1 MNKISKKIV
10 SLITMAAFVLTL
22 VPAAAFGAT
31 SADSSFT
38 VKAVDYNTAEVSFTL
53 DQDDLG
59 YNTVIWATDSKGAP
73 VSDVTYESKTAV
85 TSWDDWGGNAGVLGG
100 ADATDST
107 LTADT
112 TYTVEMTFGTPGEYD
127 IHVGANKVDFTGA
140 LDKLDPVKVQ
150 GSNAVTASFTRDN
163 VADPDYSGYG
173 VVENGAVVEKAEDID
188 VDEVLDTT
196 FVVNYTHKQGTTA
209 PLTDVS
215 GAKVT
220 VWAQEDGKNVPT
232 TFATFDNV
240 QGSKTFTV
248 GSDEDKL
255 VYNGKPVV
263 KVSFDKPGDYTLY
276 AKVETPTADGKT
288 VTEPLQYTTKV
299 HVNDKVY
306 TIDRLEV
313 EATTSNKV
321 TPVEIKFDS
330 NNMGKLDLTELDPNF
345 DYDGIDDVILNGVA
359 YDEDNNK
366 VQGKEIVATT
376 NKDSV
381 IEFDGNKETKTT
393 TNFGEF
399 TISFDMQDKSN
410 GTVYLTNEEDGIEY
424 SIQVIAAKTSAANI
438 DRTKSGGYVLAG
450 NDKTYGEDTYAGE
463 TVKFTDAVQFAV
475 TDQKEQPVTG
485 NIEDCK
491 IEIRDKANDSKLVN
505 HSTDNDDPA
514 NKLKFVWDD
523 VNGVYTLAYTASGD
537 SYITDLTE
545 GKYEVRVALPN
556 GDNAT
561 VTFNVAK
568 FGKVQDTVLDVQASD
583 HDFLNPANPNEYIID
598 VDDQITLGQFVNVD
612 AYFVDGNGIKVPAD
626 VTFGFDGEAVRDFN
640 TANGTFWTPADSS
653 VNDSLIGTEVTIYA
667 YNSAKHQ
674 LVDKTLTVVK
684 SYTDKTLEFGSEQGP
699 IAKDNKVP
707 VSVVNEDGKVQQV
720 KGTIEAWVA
729 DQSNE
734 DAKVSVDTTNATVTG
749 GKGSITVYSDEE
761 TTADIVV
768 IVKAG
773 TEVYPATLH
782 YTFGAEDPL
791 ANRTVVMT
799 IDSTEYV
806 VNNNVFT
813 GDAAPYIDDA
823 WRTMV
828 PIRALMEAFD
838 SEVIWNQ
845 DDSTVT
851 INFDGDTQIVM
862 TVGETGYTID
872 GVDGEMDTVP
882 VNTGDRVY
890 VPIRFVAE
898 GIGFHVLPL
907 YNADGLT
914 ASVVFQK

>member
-100 ADATDST
+100 ADATNST

-288 VTEPLQYTTKV
+288 VTEPLQYATKV

-321 TPVEIKFDS
+321 TPVEIEFDS

-359 YDEDNNK
+359 YDEENNK

-424 SIQVIAAKTSAANI
+424 SIQVIAAKTSATNI
-438 DRTKSGGYVLAG
+438 DRTKTGGYVLAG
-450 NDKTYGEDTYAGE
+450 NDKTYGDAAYKGKTS
-463 TVKFTDAVQFAV
+463 VNFTDAVQFEV
-475 TDQKEQPVTG
+475 TDQKNEPVSG
-485 NIEDCK
+485 NDAIAGYKLELRTK
-491 IEIRDKANDSKLVN
+491 SAKDSTLE
-505 HSTDNDDPA
+505 SGDLA
-514 NKLKFVWDD
+514 LVWDAD
-523 VNGVYTLAYTASGD
+523 AGVYTLAYTGAYNSD
-537 SYITDLTE
+537 KSDYTTDLVP
-545 GKYEVRVALPN
+545 GKYEVRVALPSN
-556 GDNAT
+556 DNAT

-568 FGKVQDTVLDVQASD
+568 FGTVQDTVLDVQASD

-684 SYTDKTLEFGSEQGP
+684 SYTDKTLEFGSEEGP

-707 VSVVNEDGKVQQV
+707 VSVVDENGKVQQV
-720 KGTIEAWVA
+720 KGTITAWVA

-734 DAKVSVDTTNATVTG
+734 DAKVSVEAGNISS

-845 DDSTVT
+845 DDETVT

-898 GIGFHVLPL
+898 GIGFHVTPL

>member
-100 ADATDST
+100 ADATNST

-196 FVVNYTHKQGTTA
+196 FVVNYAHKQGTTS
-209 PLTDVS
+209 PLTEAAGS
-215 GAKVT
+215 KVT

-232 TFATFDNV
+232 TFATFDGE
-240 QGSKTFTV
+240 QGSKTFEV
-248 GSDEDKL
+248 NEKEF
-255 VYNGKPVV
+255 VYNNDPVV
-263 KVSFDKPGDYTLY
+263 KVSFDKAGDYTLY
-276 AKVETPTADGKT
+276 AKVENGS
-288 VTEPLQYTTKV
+288 VTEPLQYATKV

-321 TPVEIKFDS
+321 TPVEIEFDS

-381 IEFDGNKETKTT
+381 IEFDGNKQTETT

-450 NDKTYGEDTYAGE
+450 NDKTYGADTYAGA
-463 TVKFTDAVQFAV
+463 TKDDPVYFTDAVQFAV
-475 TDQKEQPVTG
+475 TDQKEDPVTG
-485 NIEDCK
+485 DAAVQGYKLELRAK
-491 IEIRDKANDSKLVN
+491 SAKDSTLE
-505 HSTDNDDPA
+505 SDDLA
-514 NKLKFVWDD
+514 FVWDEA
-523 VNGVYTLAYTASGD
+523 NGVYTLAYTGQGSAKNAD
-537 SYITDLTE
+537 KDYDNDLVP
-545 GKYEVRVALPN
+545 GKYEVRVALPS

-568 FGKVQDTVLDVQASD
+568 FGTAQDTVLDVQASD
-583 HDFLNPANPNEYIID
+583 HDFLNPANPNNYIID

-612 AYFVDGNGIKVPAD
+612 AYYVDGNGIKVPAD
-626 VTFGFDGEAVRDFN
+626 VTFGFNGEAVRDFN
-640 TANGTFWTPADSS
+640 TANGTFWTPEDTAA
-653 VNDSLIGTEVTIYA
+653 NESLIGTEVTIYA
-667 YNSAKHQ
+667 YNTAKHQ

-720 KGTIEAWVA
+720 KGTITAWVA

-734 DAKVSVDTTNATVTG
+734 DAKVSVDTTNATVNS

-845 DDSTVT
+845 DDETVT

-898 GIGFHVLPL
+898 GIGFHVTPL
-907 YNADGLT
+907 YNDAGLT

>member
-10 SLITMAAFVLTL
+10 ALATMAAFVLTL
-22 VPAAAFGAT
+22 APAAAFGAT

-59 YNTVIWATDSKGAP
+59 YNTVIWATDSKGDP
-73 VSDVTYESKTAV
+73 ITDVTYASKTASIAV
-85 TSWDDWGGNAGVLGG
+85 TDWTQWDNAKAGVLGG
-100 ADATDST
+100 ADASPST

-140 LDKLDPVKVQ
+140 LDKLDPVKVK
-150 GSNAVTASFTRDN
+150 GSSAVTASFTRDN
-163 VADPDYSGYG
+163 IADPDYSGYG

-196 FVVNYTHKQGTTA
+196 FVVNYAHKQGTTS
-209 PLTDVS
+209 PLTEAAGS
-215 GAKVT
+215 KVT

-232 TFATFDNV
+232 TFATFDGE
-240 QGSKTFTV
+240 QGSKTFKV
-248 GSDEDKL
+248 DEKEF
-255 VYNGKPVV
+255 VYNNDPVV
-263 KVSFDKPGDYTLY
+263 KVSFDKAGDYTLY
-276 AKVETPTADGKT
+276 AKVENGS
-288 VTEPLQYTTKV
+288 VTEPLQYATKV

-321 TPVEIKFDS
+321 TPVEIEFDS

-381 IEFDGNKETKTT
+381 IEFDGNKQTETT

-450 NDKTYGEDTYAGE
+450 NDKTYGADTYAGA
-463 TVKFTDAVQFAV
+463 TKDDPVYFTDAVQFAV
-475 TDQKEQPVTG
+475 TDQKEDPVTG
-485 NIEDCK
+485 DAAVQGYKLELRAK
-491 IEIRDKANDSKLVN
+491 SAKDSTLE
-505 HSTDNDDPA
+505 SGDLA
-514 NKLKFVWDD
+514 LVWDAD
-523 VNGVYTLAYTASGD
+523 AGVYTLAYTGAYNSD
-537 SYITDLTE
+537 KSDYTTDLVP
-545 GKYEVRVALPN
+545 GKYEVRVALPS

-568 FGKVQDTVLDVQASD
+568 FGKVQDTVLDIHA
-583 HDFLNPANPNEYIID
+583 HDADMWNPANPNAYTIN
-598 VDDQITLGQFVNVD
+598 VDDQITLGQFVTVNAVYVD
-612 AYFVDGNGIKVPAD
+612 ENGIKVDAPD
-626 VTFGFDGEAVRDFN
+626 VNYGFNGDAVRDIDVE
-640 TANGTFWTPADSS
+640 NGTFVTPADSA
-653 VNDSLIGTEVTIYA
+653 VNDSLIGTEIEVIA
-667 YNSAKHQ
+667 YNTANKQ
-674 LVDKTLTVVK
+674 LVTKTLTVVK

-720 KGTIEAWVA
+720 KGTITAWVA

-734 DAKVSVDTTNATVTG
+734 DAKVSVDTTNATVNS

>member
-1 MNKISKKIV
+1 M
-10 SLITMAAFVLTL
+10 LTL

-100 ADATDST
+100 ADATNST

-196 FVVNYTHKQGTTA
+196 FVVNYAHKQGTTS
-209 PLTDVS
+209 PLTEAAGS
-215 GAKVT
+215 KVT

-232 TFATFDNV
+232 TFATFDGE
-240 QGSKTFTV
+240 QGSKTFEV
-248 GSDEDKL
+248 DEKEF
-255 VYNGKPVV
+255 VYNNDPVV
-263 KVSFDKPGDYTLY
+263 KVSFDKAGDYTLY
-276 AKVETPTADGKT
+276 AKVENGS
-288 VTEPLQYTTKV
+288 VTEPLQYATKV

-321 TPVEIKFDS
+321 TPVEIEFDS

-381 IEFDGNKETKTT
+381 IEFDGNKQTETT

-450 NDKTYGEDTYAGE
+450 NDKTYGADTYAGA
-463 TVKFTDAVQFAV
+463 TKDDPVYFTDAVQFAV
-475 TDQKEQPVTG
+475 TDQKEDPVTG
-485 NIEDCK
+485 DAAVQGYKLELRAK
-491 IEIRDKANDSKLVN
+491 SAKDSTLE
-505 HSTDNDDPA
+505 SDDLA
-514 NKLKFVWDD
+514 FVWDEA
-523 VNGVYTLAYTASGD
+523 NGVYTLAYTGQGSAKNAD
-537 SYITDLTE
+537 KDYDNDLVP
-545 GKYEVRVALPN
+545 GKYEVRVALPS

-568 FGKVQDTVLDVQASD
+568 FGTAQDTVLDVQASD
-583 HDFLNPANPNEYIID
+583 HDFLNPANPNNYIID

-612 AYFVDGNGIKVPAD
+612 AYYVDGNGIKVPAD
-626 VTFGFDGEAVRDFN
+626 VTFGFNGEAVRDFN
-640 TANGTFWTPADSS
+640 TANGTFWTPEDTAA
-653 VNDSLIGTEVTIYA
+653 NESLIGTEVTIYA
-667 YNSAKHQ
+667 YNTAKHQ

-720 KGTIEAWVA
+720 KGTITAWVA

-734 DAKVSVDTTNATVTG
+734 DAKVSVDTTNATVNS

-845 DDSTVT
+845 DDETVT

-898 GIGFHVLPL
+898 GIGFHVTPL

>member
-10 SLITMAAFVLTL
+10 ALATMAAFVLTL
-22 VPAAAFGAT
+22 VPAAAFADPGKADAGTTAT
-31 SADSSFT
+31 VTD
-38 VKAVDYNTAEVSFTL
+38 VDYNTAKVEVKVGQTDFYELSAK
-53 DQDDLG
+53 QG
-59 YNTVIWATDSKGAP
+59 SNIVVWATDSNNKIVAAK
-73 VSDVTYESKTAV
+73 DVAYTLTDGTTA
-85 TSWDDWGGNAGVLGG
+85 DDWQDPDSNEYAVL
-100 ADATDST
+100 DKPATINDVVTVEATFANPGTYTLHAAVNT
-107 LTADT
+107 LTGTTAADMQAQEIGKGDT
-112 TYTVEMTFGTPGEYD
+112 
-127 IHVGANKVDFTGA
+127 
-140 LDKLDPVKVQ
+140 
-150 GSNAVTASFTRDN
+150 FTRDN
-163 VADPDYSGYG
+163 YADPHYSGYG
-173 VVENGAVVEKAEDID
+173 VVENGAVVATDAVD
-188 VDEVLDTT
+188 VDEVLETS
-196 FVVNYTHKQGTTA
+196 FVVNHAYKQGTTS
-209 PLTDVS
+209 PLTENANYDV
-215 GAKVT
+215 KI
-220 VWAQEDGKNVPT
+220 WAVEKGQTDESRY
-232 TFATFDNV
+232 ATFDKTNV
-240 QGSKTFTV
+240 ESMTITQDVFNN
-248 GSDEDKL
+248 D
-255 VYNGKPVV
+255 PVV
-263 KVSFDKPGDYTLY
+263 DVTFDKSGTYILRAAVVDANGD
-276 AKVETPTADGKT
+276 V
-288 VTEPLQYTTKV
+288 VEPLQYATEVT
-299 HVNDKVY
+299 VNDKVY

-321 TPVEIKFDS
+321 TPVEIEFDS

-381 IEFDGNKETKTT
+381 IEFDGNKQTKTT
-393 TNFGEF
+393 TNFGKF

-424 SIQVIAAKTSAANI
+424 SIQVIAAKTSATNI

-568 FGKVQDTVLDVQASD
+568 FGKVQDTVLDIHA
-583 HDFLNPANPNEYIID
+583 HDYGYDPANPNEKYLT
-598 VDDQITLGQFVNVD
+598 VDDQITLGQFVTVNAVYVD
-612 AYFVDGNGIKVPAD
+612 ENGIKVDAPD
-626 VTFGFDGEAVRDFN
+626 VNYGFNGDAVRDIDVE
-640 TANGTFWTPADSS
+640 NGTFVTPADSA
-653 VNDSLIGTEVTIYA
+653 VNDSLIGTEIEVIA
-667 YNSAKHQ
+667 YNTANKQ
-674 LVDKTLTVVK
+674 LVTKTLTVVK

-720 KGTIEAWVA
+720 KGTITAWVA

-734 DAKVSVDTTNATVTG
+734 DAKVSVDTTNATVNS

-813 GDAAPYIDDA
+813 GDAAPYIDSN

-845 DDSTVT
+845 GDETVT

-872 GVDGEMDTVP
+872 GVDGDMDTVP
-882 VNTGDRVY
+882 VNTGSRVY

-898 GIGFHVLPL
+898 GIGFHVTPL

>member
-1 MNKISKKIV
+1 
-10 SLITMAAFVLTL
+10 MAAFALTL

-31 SADSSFT
+31 SDDSSFS

-53 DQDDLG
+53 DSSDLG
-59 YNTVIWATDSKGAP
+59 YNTVIWATDSAGHAI
-73 VSDVTYESKTAV
+73 DNVTYTSKTANV
-85 TSWDDWGGNAGVLGG
+85 TVTDWTDWGGKAGVLGG
-100 ADATDST
+100 ADASDST

-112 TYTVEMTFGTPGEYD
+112 VYTVEMDFATPGEYD
-127 IHVGANKVDFTGA
+127 IHVGANKDGFTGA
-140 LDKLDPVKVQ
+140 FDKLDPVKVK
-150 GSNAVTASFTRDN
+150 GSSAVTASFTRDKF
-163 VADPDYSGYG
+163 ADPDYSGYG

-196 FVVNYTHKQGTTA
+196 FVVNYAYTQGTTS
-209 PLTDVS
+209 PLTEAAGS
-215 GAKVT
+215 KVT

-232 TFATFDNV
+232 TFATFDGE
-240 QGSKTFTV
+240 QGSKTFEV
-248 GSDEDKL
+248 DENEF
-255 VYNGKPVV
+255 VYNNTPVV
-263 KVSFDKPGDYTLY
+263 KVSFDKAGDYTLY
-276 AKVETPTADGKT
+276 AKVENGG
-288 VTEPLQYTTKV
+288 VTEPLQYATKV

-313 EATTSNKV
+313 EATTSNVK
-321 TPVEIKFDS
+321 TPVEIEFDS
-330 NNMGKLDLTELDPNF
+330 NNMGRLDLTELDPNF

-381 IEFDGNKETKTT
+381 IEFDGNKQTKTT
-393 TNFGEF
+393 TNFGAF

-424 SIQVIAAKTSAANI
+424 SIQVIAAKTSATNI
-438 DRTKSGGYVLAG
+438 DRTKTGGYVLAG
-450 NDKTYGEDTYAGE
+450 NDKTYGAGTYGAAS
-463 TVKFTDAVQFAV
+463 VADPVYFTDAVQFAV
-475 TDQKEQPVTG
+475 TDQKEDPVTG
-485 NIEDCK
+485 NDAIKGYKLELRAK
-491 IEIRDKANDSKLVN
+491 SAKDSKLE
-505 HSTDNDDPA
+505 SGDLA
-514 NKLKFVWDD
+514 LIWDEA
-523 VNGVYTLAYTASGD
+523 NGVYTLAYTGNDKTGD
-537 SYITDLTE
+537 YTEDLVP
-545 GKYEVRVALPN
+545 GKYEVRVALPSN
-556 GDNAT
+556 DNAT

-568 FGKVQDTVLDVQASD
+568 FGTVQDTVLDVQASD

>member
-1 MNKISKKIV
+1 
-10 SLITMAAFVLTL
+10 
-22 VPAAAFGAT
+22 
-31 SADSSFT
+31 
-38 VKAVDYNTAEVSFTL
+38 
-53 DQDDLG
+53 
-59 YNTVIWATDSKGAP
+59 
-73 VSDVTYESKTAV
+73 
-85 TSWDDWGGNAGVLGG
+85 
-100 ADATDST
+100 
-107 LTADT
+107 
-112 TYTVEMTFGTPGEYD
+112 MTFGTPGEYD

-196 FVVNYTHKQGTTA
+196 FVVNYAHKQGTTS
-209 PLTDVS
+209 PLTEAAGS
-215 GAKVT
+215 KVT

-232 TFATFDNV
+232 TFATFDGE
-240 QGSKTFTV
+240 QGSKTFEV
-248 GSDEDKL
+248 DEKEFVSNND
-255 VYNGKPVV
+255 PVV
-263 KVSFDKPGDYTLY
+263 KVSFDKAGDYTLY
-276 AKVETPTADGKT
+276 AKVENGS
-288 VTEPLQYTTKV
+288 VTEPLQYATKV

-321 TPVEIKFDS
+321 TPVEIEFDS
-330 NNMGKLDLTELDPNF
+330 NNMGKLDLPDLDPNF

-381 IEFDGNKETKTT
+381 IEFDGNKQTETT

-450 NDKTYGEDTYAGE
+450 NDKTYGADTYAGA
-463 TVKFTDAVQFAV
+463 TKDDPVYFTDAVQFAV
-475 TDQKEQPVTG
+475 TDQKEDPVTG
-485 NIEDCK
+485 DAAVQGYKLELRAK
-491 IEIRDKANDSKLVN
+491 SAKDSTLE
-505 HSTDNDDPA
+505 SDDLA
-514 NKLKFVWDD
+514 FVWDEA
-523 VNGVYTLAYTASGD
+523 NGVYTLAYTGQGSAKNAD
-537 SYITDLTE
+537 KDYDNDLVP
-545 GKYEVRVALPN
+545 GKYEVRVALPS

-568 FGKVQDTVLDVQASD
+568 FGTAQDTVLDVQASD
-583 HDFLNPANPNEYIID
+583 HDFLNPANPNNYIID

-612 AYFVDGNGIKVPAD
+612 AYYVDGNGIKVPAD
-626 VTFGFDGEAVRDFN
+626 VTFGFNGEAVRDFN
-640 TANGTFWTPADSS
+640 TANGTFWTPEDTAA
-653 VNDSLIGTEVTIYA
+653 NESLIGTEVTIYA
-667 YNSAKHQ
+667 YNTAKHQ

-720 KGTIEAWVA
+720 KGTITAWVA

-734 DAKVSVDTTNATVTG
+734 DAKVSVDTTNATVNS

-845 DDSTVT
+845 DDETVT

-898 GIGFHVLPL
+898 GIGFHVTPL

>member
-10 SLITMAAFVLTL
+10 SLVTMAAFALTL

-31 SADSSFT
+31 SDDSSFS

-53 DQDDLG
+53 DSSDLG
-59 YNTVIWATDSKGAP
+59 YNTVIWATDSAGHAI
-73 VSDVTYESKTAV
+73 DNVTYTSKTANV
-85 TSWDDWGGNAGVLGG
+85 TVTDWTDWGGKAGVLGG
-100 ADATDST
+100 ADASDST

-112 TYTVEMTFGTPGEYD
+112 VYTVEMDFATPGEYD
-127 IHVGANKVDFTGA
+127 IHVGANKDGFTGA
-140 LDKLDPVKVQ
+140 FDKLDPVKVK
-150 GSNAVTASFTRDN
+150 GSSAVTASFTRDKF
-163 VADPDYSGYG
+163 ADPDYSGYG

-196 FVVNYTHKQGTTA
+196 FVVNYAYTQGTTS
-209 PLTDVS
+209 PLTEAAGS
-215 GAKVT
+215 KVT

-232 TFATFDNV
+232 TFATFDGE
-240 QGSKTFTV
+240 QGSKTFEV
-248 GSDEDKL
+248 DENEF
-255 VYNGKPVV
+255 VYNNTPVV
-263 KVSFDKPGDYTLY
+263 KVSFDKAGDYTLY
-276 AKVETPTADGKT
+276 AKVENGG
-288 VTEPLQYTTKV
+288 VTEPLQYATKV

-313 EATTSNKV
+313 EATTSNVK
-321 TPVEIKFDS
+321 TPVEIEFDS
-330 NNMGKLDLTELDPNF
+330 NNMGRLDLTELDPNF

-381 IEFDGNKETKTT
+381 IEFDGNKQTKTT
-393 TNFGEF
+393 TNFGAF

-424 SIQVIAAKTSAANI
+424 SIQVIAAKTSATNI
-438 DRTKSGGYVLAG
+438 DRTKTGGYVLAG
-450 NDKTYGEDTYAGE
+450 NDKTYGAGTYGAAS
-463 TVKFTDAVQFAV
+463 VADPVYFTDAVQFAV
-475 TDQKEQPVTG
+475 TDQKEDPVTG
-485 NIEDCK
+485 NDAIKGYKLELRAK
-491 IEIRDKANDSKLVN
+491 SAKDSKLE
-505 HSTDNDDPA
+505 SGDLA
-514 NKLKFVWDD
+514 LIWDEA
-523 VNGVYTLAYTASGD
+523 NGVYTLAYTGNDKTGD
-537 SYITDLTE
+537 YTEDLVP
-545 GKYEVRVALPN
+545 GKYEVRVALPSN
-556 GDNAT
+556 DNAT

-568 FGKVQDTVLDVQASD
+568 FGTVQDTVLDVQASD

>member
-10 SLITMAAFVLTL
+10 ALATMAAFVLTL
-22 VPAAAFGAT
+22 VPAAAF
-31 SADSSFT
+31 ADPAKLEGT
-38 VKAVDYNTAEVSFTL
+38 AVKVEAVDYNTAKVTVDVS
-53 DQDDLG
+53 DADLKD
-59 YNTVIWATDSKGAP
+59 NPDNIVVWATDAANNVVDIASK
-73 VSDVTYESKTAV
+73 AV
-85 TSWDDWGGNAGVLGG
+85 EY
-100 ADATDST
+100 
-107 LTADT
+107 TADKGT
-112 TYTVEMTFGTPGEYD
+112 TIANPNFSNCVVLQKPTTAGAVSVFADFAKEGTYVLHAALNQDGASDFDDVKAQEIGEGTV
-127 IHVGANKVDFTGA
+127 
-140 LDKLDPVKVQ
+140 
-150 GSNAVTASFTRDN
+150 FTRDKF
-163 VADPDYSGYG
+163 ADPDYSGYG

-196 FVVNYTHKQGTTA
+196 FVVNYAYKQGTTS
-209 PLTDVS
+209 PLTEAAGS
-215 GAKVT
+215 KVT

-232 TFATFDNV
+232 TFATFDGE
-240 QGSKTFTV
+240 QGSKTFEV
-248 GSDEDKL
+248 DKNEF
-255 VYNGKPVV
+255 VYNNTPVV
-263 KVSFDKPGDYTLY
+263 KVSFDKAGDYTLY
-276 AKVETPTADGKT
+276 AKVENGS
-288 VTEPLQYTTKV
+288 VTEPLQYATKV

-381 IEFDGNKETKTT
+381 IEFDGNKQTKTT
-393 TNFGEF
+393 TNFGKF

-424 SIQVIAAKTSAANI
+424 SIQVIAAKTSATNI
-438 DRTKSGGYVLAG
+438 DRTKTGGYVLAG
-450 NDKTYGEDTYAGE
+450 NDKTYGDAAYKGKTS
-463 TVKFTDAVQFAV
+463 VNFTDAVQFEV
-475 TDQKEQPVTG
+475 TDQKNEPVSG
-485 NIEDCK
+485 NDAIAGYKLELRTK
-491 IEIRDKANDSKLVN
+491 SAKDSTLE
-505 HSTDNDDPA
+505 SGDLA
-514 NKLKFVWDD
+514 LVWDAD
-523 VNGVYTLAYTASGD
+523 AGVYTLAYTGAYNSD
-537 SYITDLTE
+537 KSDYTTDLVP
-545 GKYEVRVALPN
+545 GKYEVRVALPSN
-556 GDNAT
+556 DNAT
-561 VTFNVAK
+561 VTFNVDK
-568 FGKVQDTVLDVQASD
+568 FGTAQDTVLDVQASD
-583 HDFLNPANPNEYIID
+583 DDFLNPANPNDYIIN

-612 AYFVDGNGIKVPAD
+612 AYYVDGNGIKVPAD
-626 VTFGFDGEAVRDFN
+626 VTFGFNGEAVRDFN
-640 TANGTFWTPADSS
+640 TANGTFWTPEDTDA
-653 VNDSLIGTEVTIYA
+653 NESLIGTEVTIYA
-667 YNSAKHQ
+667 YNTAKHQ

-720 KGTIEAWVA
+720 KGTITAWVA

-734 DAKVSVDTTNATVTG
+734 DAKVSVDTTNATVNS

-845 DDSTVT
+845 DDETVT

-898 GIGFHVLPL
+898 GIGFHVTPL

>member
-100 ADATDST
+100 ADATNST

-196 FVVNYTHKQGTTA
+196 FVVNYAHKQGTTS
-209 PLTDVS
+209 PLTEAAGS
-215 GAKVT
+215 KVT

-232 TFATFDNV
+232 TFATFDGE
-240 QGSKTFTV
+240 QGSKTFEV
-248 GSDEDKL
+248 DEKEF
-255 VYNGKPVV
+255 VYNNDPVV
-263 KVSFDKPGDYTLY
+263 KVSFDKAGDYTLY
-276 AKVETPTADGKT
+276 AKVENGS
-288 VTEPLQYTTKV
+288 VTEPLQYATKV

-321 TPVEIKFDS
+321 TPVEIEFDS

-381 IEFDGNKETKTT
+381 IEFDGNKQTETT

-450 NDKTYGEDTYAGE
+450 NDKTYGADTYAGA
-463 TVKFTDAVQFAV
+463 TKDDPVYFTDAVQFAV
-475 TDQKEQPVTG
+475 TDQKEDPVTG
-485 NIEDCK
+485 DAAVQGYKLELRAK
-491 IEIRDKANDSKLVN
+491 SAKDSTLE
-505 HSTDNDDPA
+505 SDDLA
-514 NKLKFVWDD
+514 FVWDEA
-523 VNGVYTLAYTASGD
+523 NGVYTLAYTGQGSAKNAD
-537 SYITDLTE
+537 KDYDNDLVP
-545 GKYEVRVALPN
+545 GKYEVRVALPS

-568 FGKVQDTVLDVQASD
+568 FGTAQDTVLDVQASD
-583 HDFLNPANPNEYIID
+583 HDFLNPANPNNYIID

-612 AYFVDGNGIKVPAD
+612 AYYVDGNGIKVPAD
-626 VTFGFDGEAVRDFN
+626 VTFGFNGEAVRDFN
-640 TANGTFWTPADSS
+640 TANGTFWTPEDTAA
-653 VNDSLIGTEVTIYA
+653 NESLIGTEVTIYA
-667 YNSAKHQ
+667 YNTAKHQ

-720 KGTIEAWVA
+720 KGTITAWVA

-734 DAKVSVDTTNATVTG
+734 DAKVSVDTTNATVNS

-845 DDSTVT
+845 DDETVT

-907 YNADGLT
+907 YNAAGLT
-914 ASVVFQK
+914 ASVVFQR

>member
-10 SLITMAAFVLTL
+10 ALATMAAFVLTL
-22 VPAAAFGAT
+22 VPAAAFAT
-31 SADSSFT
+31 EGQVDGSTAT
-38 VKAVDYNTAEVSFTL
+38 VSTVDYNTAKVTI
-53 DQDDLG
+53 DLSDTD
-59 YNTVIWATDSKGAP
+59 YNETKNIVVWATENGTP
-73 VSDVTYESKTAV
+73 VQPTDVTYKLAGATPEAGGTN
-85 TSWDDWGGNAGVLGG
+85 WDGVGSVVIEKPAANAEI
-100 ADATDST
+100 
-107 LTADT
+107 
-112 TYTVEMTFGTPGEYD
+112 TVEATFAYPGKYVLNASLNEEVKGQTAQHIGDLTQVIGTGD
-127 IHVGANKVDFTGA
+127 
-140 LDKLDPVKVQ
+140 
-150 GSNAVTASFTRDN
+150 FTRDN
-163 VADPDYSGYG
+163 YADPDYSGYG

-196 FVVNYTHKQGTTA
+196 FVVNYVYNQGTTS
-209 PLTDVS
+209 PLTEAAGS
-215 GAKVT
+215 KVT

-232 TFATFDNV
+232 TFATFDGE
-240 QGSKTFTV
+240 QGSKTFEV
-248 GSDEDKL
+248 DKNEF
-255 VYNGKPVV
+255 VYNNTPVV
-263 KVSFDKPGDYTLY
+263 KVSFDKAGDYTLY

-288 VTEPLQYTTKV
+288 VTEPLQYATKV

-381 IEFDGNKETKTT
+381 IEFDGNKQTKTT
-393 TNFGEF
+393 TNFGKF

-424 SIQVIAAKTSAANI
+424 SIQVIAAKTSATNI
-438 DRTKSGGYVLAG
+438 DRTKTGGYVLAG
-450 NDKTYGEDTYAGE
+450 NDKTYGDAAYKGKPS
-463 TVKFTDAVQFAV
+463 VNFTDAVQFEV
-475 TDQKEQPVTG
+475 TDQKNEPVSG
-485 NIEDCK
+485 NDAIAGYKLELRTK
-491 IEIRDKANDSKLVN
+491 SAKDSTLE
-505 HSTDNDDPA
+505 SGDLA
-514 NKLKFVWDD
+514 LVWDAD
-523 VNGVYTLAYTASGD
+523 AGVYTLAYTGAYNSD
-537 SYITDLTE
+537 KSDYTTDLVP
-545 GKYEVRVALPN
+545 GKYEVRVALPSN
-556 GDNAT
+556 DNAT

-568 FGKVQDTVLDVQASD
+568 FGTVQDTVLDVQASD
-583 HDFLNPANPNEYIID
+583 HDFPNPANPNEYIID

>member
-53 DQDDLG
+53 DQGDLG

-100 ADATDST
+100 ADATNST

-196 FVVNYTHKQGTTA
+196 FVVNYAHKQGTTS
-209 PLTDVS
+209 PLTEAAGS
-215 GAKVT
+215 KVT

-232 TFATFDNV
+232 TFATFDGE
-240 QGSKTFTV
+240 QGSKTFEV
-248 GSDEDKL
+248 DEKEF
-255 VYNGKPVV
+255 VYNNDPVV
-263 KVSFDKPGDYTLY
+263 KVSFDKAGDYTLY
-276 AKVETPTADGKT
+276 AKVENGS
-288 VTEPLQYTTKV
+288 VTEPLQYATKV

-321 TPVEIKFDS
+321 TPVEIEFDS

-381 IEFDGNKETKTT
+381 IEFDGNKQTETT

-450 NDKTYGEDTYAGE
+450 NDKTYGADTYAGA
-463 TVKFTDAVQFAV
+463 TKDDPVYFTDAVQFAV
-475 TDQKEQPVTG
+475 TDQKEDPVTG
-485 NIEDCK
+485 DAAVQGYKLELRAK
-491 IEIRDKANDSKLVN
+491 SAKDSTLE
-505 HSTDNDDPA
+505 SDDLA
-514 NKLKFVWDD
+514 FVWDEA
-523 VNGVYTLAYTASGD
+523 NGVYTLAYTGQGSAKNAD
-537 SYITDLTE
+537 KDYDNDLVP
-545 GKYEVRVALPN
+545 GKYEVRVALPS

-568 FGKVQDTVLDVQASD
+568 FGTAQDTVLDVQASD
-583 HDFLNPANPNEYIID
+583 HDFLNPANPNNYIID

-612 AYFVDGNGIKVPAD
+612 AYYVDGNGIKVPAD
-626 VTFGFDGEAVRDFN
+626 VTFGFNGEAVRDFN
-640 TANGTFWTPADSS
+640 TANGTFWTPEDTAA
-653 VNDSLIGTEVTIYA
+653 NESLIGTEVTIYA
-667 YNSAKHQ
+667 YNTAKHQ

-720 KGTIEAWVA
+720 KGTITAWVA

-734 DAKVSVDTTNATVTG
+734 DAKVSVDTTNATVNS

>member
-85 TSWDDWGGNAGVLGG
+85 TSWDDWGGNAGVLG
-100 ADATDST
+100 ADATNST

-196 FVVNYTHKQGTTA
+196 FVVNYAYQQGTTS
-209 PLTDVS
+209 PLTEAAGS
-215 GAKVT
+215 KVT

-232 TFATFDNV
+232 TFATFDGE
-240 QGSKTFTV
+240 QGSKTFEV
-248 GSDEDKL
+248 DKNEF
-255 VYNGKPVV
+255 VYNNTPVV
-263 KVSFDKPGDYTLY
+263 KVSFDKAGDYTLY
-276 AKVETPTADGKT
+276 AKVENGSG
-288 VTEPLQYTTKV
+288 TEPLQYATKV

-381 IEFDGNKETKTT
+381 IEFDGNKQTETT

-450 NDKTYGEDTYAGE
+450 NDKTYGADTYAGA
-463 TVKFTDAVQFAV
+463 TKDDPVYFTDAVQFAV
-475 TDQKEQPVTG
+475 TDQKEDPVTG
-485 NIEDCK
+485 DAAVQGYKLELRAK
-491 IEIRDKANDSKLVN
+491 SAKDSTLE
-505 HSTDNDDPA
+505 SDDLA
-514 NKLKFVWDD
+514 FVWDEA
-523 VNGVYTLAYTASGD
+523 NGVYTLAYTGQGSAKNAD
-537 SYITDLTE
+537 KDYDNDLVP
-545 GKYEVRVALPN
+545 GKYEVRVALPS

-568 FGKVQDTVLDVQASD
+568 FGTAQDTVLDVQASD
-583 HDFLNPANPNEYIID
+583 HDFLNPANPNNYIID

-612 AYFVDGNGIKVPAD
+612 AYYVDGNGIKVPAD
-626 VTFGFDGEAVRDFN
+626 VTFGFNGEAVRDFN
-640 TANGTFWTPADSS
+640 TANGTFWTPEDTAA
-653 VNDSLIGTEVTIYA
+653 NESLIGTEVTIYA
-667 YNSAKHQ
+667 YNTAKHQ

-720 KGTIEAWVA
+720 KGTITAWVA

-734 DAKVSVDTTNATVTG
+734 DAKVSVDTTNATVNS

>member
-10 SLITMAAFVLTL
+10 ALATMAAFVLTL
-22 VPAAAFGAT
+22 VPAAAFAT
-31 SADSSFT
+31 EGQVDGSTAT
-38 VKAVDYNTAEVSFTL
+38 VSTVDYNTAKVTI
-53 DQDDLG
+53 DLSDTD
-59 YNTVIWATDSKGAP
+59 YNETKNIVVWATENGTP
-73 VSDVTYESKTAV
+73 VQPTDVTYKLTGATPEAGGTN
-85 TSWDDWGGNAGVLGG
+85 WDGVGSVVIEKPAANAEI
-100 ADATDST
+100 
-107 LTADT
+107 
-112 TYTVEMTFGTPGEYD
+112 TVEATFADPGKYVLNASLNEEVKGQTAQHIGDLTQVIGTGD
-127 IHVGANKVDFTGA
+127 
-140 LDKLDPVKVQ
+140 
-150 GSNAVTASFTRDN
+150 FTRDN
-163 VADPDYSGYG
+163 YADPDYSGYG

-196 FVVNYTHKQGTTA
+196 FVVNYAHKQGTTA

-288 VTEPLQYTTKV
+288 VTEPLQYATKV

-321 TPVEIKFDS
+321 TPVEIEFDS

-381 IEFDGNKETKTT
+381 IEFDGNKQTKTT
-393 TNFGEF
+393 TNFGKF

-424 SIQVIAAKTSAANI
+424 SIQVIAAKTSATNI
-438 DRTKSGGYVLAG
+438 DRTKTGGYVLAG
-450 NDKTYGEDTYAGE
+450 NDKTYGDATYKDK
-463 TVKFTDAVQFAV
+463 TSVNFTDAVQFEV
-475 TDQKEQPVTG
+475 TDQKNEPVTG
-485 NIEDCK
+485 NDAIKGYKLELRAKSND
-491 IEIRDKANDSKLVN
+491 DSKLK
-505 HSTDNDDPA
+505 SDDL
-514 NKLKFVWDD
+514 NLVWDAD
-523 VNGVYTLAYTASGD
+523 NGVYTLAYVGGNA
-537 SYITDLTE
+537 YAEDLVP
-545 GKYEVRVALPN
+545 GKYEVRVALPS

-568 FGKVQDTVLDVQASD
+568 FGKVQDTVLDIHA
-583 HDFLNPANPNEYIID
+583 HDADMWNPANPNAYTIN
-598 VDDQITLGQFVNVD
+598 VDDQITLGQFVTVNAVYVD
-612 AYFVDGNGIKVPAD
+612 ENGIKVDAPD
-626 VTFGFDGEAVRDFN
+626 VNYGFNGDAVRDIDVE
-640 TANGTFWTPADSS
+640 NGTFVTPADSA
-653 VNDSLIGTEVTIYA
+653 VNDSLIGTEIEVIA
-667 YNSAKHQ
+667 YNTANKQ
-674 LVDKTLTVVK
+674 LVTKTLTVVK

-720 KGTIEAWVA
+720 KGTITAWVA

-734 DAKVSVDTTNATVTG
+734 DAKVSVDTTNATVNS

-898 GIGFHVLPL
+898 GIGFHVTPL

>member
-10 SLITMAAFVLTL
+10 SLVTMAAFALTL

-31 SADSSFT
+31 SDDSSFS

-53 DQDDLG
+53 DSSDLG
-59 YNTVIWATDSKGAP
+59 YNTVIWATDSAGHAI
-73 VSDVTYESKTAV
+73 DNVTYTSKTANV
-85 TSWDDWGGNAGVLGG
+85 TVTDWTDWGGKAGVLGG
-100 ADATDST
+100 ADASDST

-112 TYTVEMTFGTPGEYD
+112 VYTVEMDFATPGEYD
-127 IHVGANKVDFTGA
+127 IHVGANKDGFTGA
-140 LDKLDPVKVQ
+140 FDKLDPVKVK
-150 GSNAVTASFTRDN
+150 GSSAVTASFTRDKF
-163 VADPDYSGYG
+163 ADPDYSGYG

-196 FVVNYTHKQGTTA
+196 FVVNYAYTQGTTS
-209 PLTDVS
+209 PLTEAAGS
-215 GAKVT
+215 KVT

-232 TFATFDNV
+232 TFATFDGE
-240 QGSKTFTV
+240 QGSKTFEV
-248 GSDEDKL
+248 DENEF
-255 VYNGKPVV
+255 VYNNTPVV
-263 KVSFDKPGDYTLY
+263 KVSFDKAGDYTLY
-276 AKVETPTADGKT
+276 AKVENGD
-288 VTEPLQYTTKV
+288 VTEPLQYATKV

-313 EATTSNKV
+313 EATTSNVK
-321 TPVEIKFDS
+321 TPVEIEFDS
-330 NNMGKLDLTELDPNF
+330 NNMGRLDLTELDPNF

-381 IEFDGNKETKTT
+381 IEFDGNKQTKTT
-393 TNFGEF
+393 TNFGAF

-424 SIQVIAAKTSAANI
+424 SIQVIAAKTSATNI
-438 DRTKSGGYVLAG
+438 DRTKTGGYVLAG
-450 NDKTYGEDTYAGE
+450 NDKTYGAGTYGAAS
-463 TVKFTDAVQFAV
+463 VADPVYFTDAVQFAV
-475 TDQKEQPVTG
+475 TDQKEDPVTG
-485 NIEDCK
+485 NDAIKGYKLELRAK
-491 IEIRDKANDSKLVN
+491 SAKDSKLE
-505 HSTDNDDPA
+505 SGDLA
-514 NKLKFVWDD
+514 LIWDEA
-523 VNGVYTLAYTASGD
+523 NGVYTLAYTGNDKTGD
-537 SYITDLTE
+537 YTEDLVP
-545 GKYEVRVALPN
+545 GKYEVRVALPSN
-556 GDNAT
+556 DNAT

-568 FGKVQDTVLDVQASD
+568 FGTVQDTVLDVQASD

>member
-10 SLITMAAFVLTL
+10 ALATMAAFVLTL
-22 VPAAAFGAT
+22 VPAAAFADPGKADAGTTAT
-31 SADSSFT
+31 VTD
-38 VKAVDYNTAEVSFTL
+38 VDYNTAKVEVKVGQTDFDELSAK
-53 DQDDLG
+53 QG
-59 YNTVIWATDSKGAP
+59 SNIVVWATDSNNKIVAAK
-73 VSDVTYESKTAV
+73 DVAYTLTDGTTA
-85 TSWDDWGGNAGVLGG
+85 DDWQDPDSNEYAVL
-100 ADATDST
+100 DKPATINDVVTVEATFANPGTYTLHAAVNT
-107 LTADT
+107 LTGTTAADMQAQEIGKGDT
-112 TYTVEMTFGTPGEYD
+112 
-127 IHVGANKVDFTGA
+127 
-140 LDKLDPVKVQ
+140 
-150 GSNAVTASFTRDN
+150 FTRDN
-163 VADPDYSGYG
+163 IADPDYSGYG

-196 FVVNYTHKQGTTA
+196 FVVNYAHKQGTTS
-209 PLTDVS
+209 PLTEAAGS
-215 GAKVT
+215 KVT

-232 TFATFDNV
+232 TFATFDGE
-240 QGSKTFTV
+240 QGSKTFEV
-248 GSDEDKL
+248 DEKEF
-255 VYNGKPVV
+255 VYNNDPVV
-263 KVSFDKPGDYTLY
+263 KVSFDKAGDYTLY
-276 AKVETPTADGKT
+276 AKVENGS
-288 VTEPLQYTTKV
+288 VTEPLQYATKV

-381 IEFDGNKETKTT
+381 IEFDGNKQTKTT
-393 TNFGEF
+393 TNFGKF

-424 SIQVIAAKTSAANI
+424 SIRVIAAKTSATNI
-438 DRTKSGGYVLAG
+438 DRTKTGGYVLAG
-450 NDKTYGEDTYAGE
+450 NDKTYGDAAYKGKTS
-463 TVKFTDAVQFAV
+463 VNFTDAVQFEV
-475 TDQKEQPVTG
+475 TDQKNEPVSG
-485 NIEDCK
+485 NDAIAGYKLELRTK
-491 IEIRDKANDSKLVN
+491 SAKDSTLE
-505 HSTDNDDPA
+505 SGDLA
-514 NKLKFVWDD
+514 LVWDAD
-523 VNGVYTLAYTASGD
+523 AGVYTLAYTGAYNSD
-537 SYITDLTE
+537 KSDYTTDLVP
-545 GKYEVRVALPN
+545 GKYEVRVALPSN
-556 GDNAT
+556 DNAT

-568 FGKVQDTVLDVQASD
+568 FGTVQDTVLDVQASD

-720 KGTIEAWVA
+720 KGTITAWVA

-734 DAKVSVDTTNATVTG
+734 DAKVSVDTTNATVNS

-838 SEVIWNQ
+838 SEVIWNK
-845 DDSTVT
+845 DDETVT

-898 GIGFHVLPL
+898 GIGFHVTPL

>member
-10 SLITMAAFVLTL
+10 ALATMAAFVLTL
-22 VPAAAFGAT
+22 VPAAAFADPGKADAGTTAT
-31 SADSSFT
+31 VTD
-38 VKAVDYNTAEVSFTL
+38 VDYNTAKVEVKVGQTDFDELSAK
-53 DQDDLG
+53 QG
-59 YNTVIWATDSKGAP
+59 SNIVVWATDSNNKIVAAK
-73 VSDVTYESKTAV
+73 DVAYTLTDGTTA
-85 TSWDDWGGNAGVLGG
+85 DDWQDPDSNEYAVL
-100 ADATDST
+100 DKPATINDVVTVEATFANPGTYTLHAAVNT
-107 LTADT
+107 LTGTTAADMQAQEIGKGDT
-112 TYTVEMTFGTPGEYD
+112 
-127 IHVGANKVDFTGA
+127 
-140 LDKLDPVKVQ
+140 
-150 GSNAVTASFTRDN
+150 FTRDN
-163 VADPDYSGYG
+163 YADPHYSGYG
-173 VVENGAVVEKAEDID
+173 VVENGAVVATDAVD
-188 VDEVLDTT
+188 VDEVLETS
-196 FVVNYTHKQGTTA
+196 FVVNHAYKQGTTS
-209 PLTDVS
+209 PLTENANYDV
-215 GAKVT
+215 KI
-220 VWAQEDGKNVPT
+220 WAVEKGQTAESRY
-232 TFATFDNV
+232 ATFD
-240 QGSKTFTV
+240 KTNV
-248 GSDEDKL
+248 GSMTITKDVFNND
-255 VYNGKPVV
+255 PVV
-263 KVSFDKPGDYTLY
+263 DVTFDKSGTYILRAAVVD
-276 AKVETPTADGKT
+276 AKGNV
-288 VTEPLQYTTKV
+288 VEPLQYATEVT
-299 HVNDKVY
+299 VNDKVY

-321 TPVEIKFDS
+321 TPVEIEFDS

-381 IEFDGNKETKTT
+381 IEFDGNKQTKTT
-393 TNFGEF
+393 TNFGKF

-424 SIQVIAAKTSAANI
+424 SIQVIAAKTSATNI
-438 DRTKSGGYVLAG
+438 DRTKTGGYVLAG
-450 NDKTYGEDTYAGE
+450 NDKTYGDAAYKGKTS
-463 TVKFTDAVQFAV
+463 VNFTDAVQFEV
-475 TDQKEQPVTG
+475 TDQKNEPVSG
-485 NIEDCK
+485 NDAIAGYKLELRTK
-491 IEIRDKANDSKLVN
+491 SAKDSTLE
-505 HSTDNDDPA
+505 SGDLA
-514 NKLKFVWDD
+514 LVWDAD
-523 VNGVYTLAYTASGD
+523 AGVYTLAYTGAYNSD
-537 SYITDLTE
+537 KSDYTTDLVP
-545 GKYEVRVALPN
+545 GKYEVRVALPS

-568 FGKVQDTVLDVQASD
+568 FGKVQDTVLDIHA
-583 HDFLNPANPNEYIID
+583 HDADMWNLANPNAYTIN
-598 VDDQITLGQFVNVD
+598 VDDQITLGQFVTVNAVYVD
-612 AYFVDGNGIKVPAD
+612 ENGIKVDAPD
-626 VTFGFDGEAVRDFN
+626 VNYGFNGDAVRDIDVE
-640 TANGTFWTPADSS
+640 NGTFVTPADSA
-653 VNDSLIGTEVTIYA
+653 VNDSLIGTEIEVIA
-667 YNSAKHQ
+667 YNTANKQ
-674 LVDKTLTVVK
+674 LVTKTLTVVK

-734 DAKVSVDTTNATVTG
+734 DAKVSVDTTNATVNS

-813 GDAAPYIDDA
+813 GDAAPYIDSN

-845 DDSTVT
+845 DDETVT

-872 GVDGEMDTVP
+872 GVDGDMDTVP
-882 VNTGDRVY
+882 VNTGSRVY

-898 GIGFHVLPL
+898 GIGFHVTPL

>member
-10 SLITMAAFVLTL
+10 SLVTMAAFALTL
-22 VPAAAFGAT
+22 VPAAAF
-31 SADSSFT
+31 ADASKAEAGTT
-38 VKAVDYNTAEVSFTL
+38 VTVTDVDYNTAKVDIKVGQADFKDLQDTATQNSNIVVWATGVNGVVSKTDVSYTL
-53 DQDDLG
+53 SDGTDATMWTPTGETGNDFAVLSAPATVDDLV
-59 YNTVIWATDSKGAP
+59 TVNATFAKPG
-73 VSDVTYESKTAV
+73 
-85 TSWDDWGGNAGVLGG
+85 
-100 ADATDST
+100 
-107 LTADT
+107 
-112 TYTVEMTFGTPGEYD
+112 TYTLHAAINTMLATNLAGMQAQEIGNGDT
-127 IHVGANKVDFTGA
+127 
-140 LDKLDPVKVQ
+140 
-150 GSNAVTASFTRDN
+150 FTRDN
-163 VADPDYSGYG
+163 YADPHYSGYG
-173 VVENGAVVEKAEDID
+173 VVENGAVVANDAVD
-188 VDEVLDTT
+188 VDEVLETS
-196 FVVNYTHKQGTTA
+196 FVVNHAYKQGTTS
-209 PLTDVS
+209 PLTENPNYDV
-215 GAKVT
+215 KI
-220 VWAQEDGKNVPT
+220 WAVEKGQTAESRY
-232 TFATFDNV
+232 ATFD
-240 QGSKTFTV
+240 KTNV
-248 GSDEDKL
+248 GSMTITKDVFNND
-255 VYNGKPVV
+255 PVV
-263 KVSFDKPGDYTLY
+263 DVTFDKSGTYILRAAVVDASGD
-276 AKVETPTADGKT
+276 V
-288 VTEPLQYTTKV
+288 VEPLQYATEVT
-299 HVNDKVY
+299 VNDKVY

-321 TPVEIKFDS
+321 TPVEIEFDS

-359 YDEDNNK
+359 YDEDNHK

-568 FGKVQDTVLDVQASD
+568 FGTVQDTVLDVQASD
-583 HDFLNPANPNEYIID
+583 HDFLNPANPNNYSID

-612 AYFVDGNGIKVPAD
+612 AYYVDGNGIKVPAD
-626 VTFGFDGEAVRDFN
+626 VTFGFNGEAVRDFN
-640 TANGTFWTPADSS
+640 TANGTFWTPEDTNA
-653 VNDSLIGTEVTIYA
+653 NESLIGTEVTIYA
-667 YNSAKHQ
+667 YNTAKHQ

-720 KGTIEAWVA
+720 KGTITAWVA

-734 DAKVSVDTTNATVTG
+734 DAKVSVDTTNATVNS

-845 DDSTVT
+845 DDETVT

-898 GIGFHVLPL
+898 GIGFHVTPL

>member
-100 ADATDST
+100 ADATNST

-196 FVVNYTHKQGTTA
+196 FVVNYAHKQGTTA

-288 VTEPLQYTTKV
+288 VTEPLQYATKV

-321 TPVEIKFDS
+321 TPVEIEFDS

-424 SIQVIAAKTSAANI
+424 SIQVIAAKTSATNI
-438 DRTKSGGYVLAG
+438 DRTKTGGYVLAG
-450 NDKTYGEDTYAGE
+450 NDKTYGDATYKDK
-463 TVKFTDAVQFAV
+463 TSVNFTDAVQFEV
-475 TDQKEQPVTG
+475 TDQKNEPVTG
-485 NIEDCK
+485 NDAIKGYKLELRAKSND
-491 IEIRDKANDSKLVN
+491 DSKLK
-505 HSTDNDDPA
+505 SDDL
-514 NKLKFVWDD
+514 NLVWDAD
-523 VNGVYTLAYTASGD
+523 NGVYTLAYVGGNA
-537 SYITDLTE
+537 YAEDLVP
-545 GKYEVRVALPN
+545 GKYEVRVALPS

-568 FGKVQDTVLDVQASD
+568 FGKVQDTVLDIHA
-583 HDFLNPANPNEYIID
+583 HDADMWNPANPNAYTIN
-598 VDDQITLGQFVNVD
+598 VDDQITLGQFVTVNAVYVD
-612 AYFVDGNGIKVPAD
+612 ENGIKVDAPD
-626 VTFGFDGEAVRDFN
+626 VNYGFNGDAVRDIDVE
-640 TANGTFWTPADSS
+640 NGTFVTPADSA
-653 VNDSLIGTEVTIYA
+653 VNDSLIGTEIEVIA
-667 YNSAKHQ
+667 YNTANKQ
-674 LVDKTLTVVK
+674 LVTKTLTVVK

-720 KGTIEAWVA
+720 KGTITAWVA

-734 DAKVSVDTTNATVTG
+734 DAKVSVDTTNATVNS

-845 DDSTVT
+845 DDETVT
-851 INFDGDTQIVM
+851 VNFDGDTQIVM

-898 GIGFHVLPL
+898 GIGFHVTPL

>member
-100 ADATDST
+100 ADATNST

-150 GSNAVTASFTRDN
+150 GSNAVTASFTRDKF
-163 VADPDYSGYG
+163 ADPDYSGYG

-196 FVVNYTHKQGTTA
+196 FVVNYAYKQGTTS
-209 PLTDVS
+209 PLTEAAGS
-215 GAKVT
+215 KVT

-232 TFATFDNV
+232 TFATFDGE
-240 QGSKTFTV
+240 QGSKTFEV
-248 GSDEDKL
+248 DKNEF
-255 VYNGKPVV
+255 VYNNTPVV
-263 KVSFDKPGDYTLY
+263 KVSFDKAGDYTLY
-276 AKVETPTADGKT
+276 AKVENGS
-288 VTEPLQYTTKV
+288 VTEPLQYATKV

-381 IEFDGNKETKTT
+381 IEFDGNKQTKTT
-393 TNFGEF
+393 TNFGKF

-424 SIQVIAAKTSAANI
+424 SIQVIAAKTSATNI
-438 DRTKSGGYVLAG
+438 DRTKTGGYVLAG
-450 NDKTYGEDTYAGE
+450 NDKTYGDAAYKGKTS
-463 TVKFTDAVQFAV
+463 VNFTDAVQFEV
-475 TDQKEQPVTG
+475 TDQKNEPVSG
-485 NIEDCK
+485 NDAIAGYKLELRTK
-491 IEIRDKANDSKLVN
+491 SAKDSTLE
-505 HSTDNDDPA
+505 SGDLA
-514 NKLKFVWDD
+514 LVWDAD
-523 VNGVYTLAYTASGD
+523 AGVYTLAYTGAYNSD
-537 SYITDLTE
+537 KSDYTTDLVP
-545 GKYEVRVALPN
+545 GKYEVRVALPS

-568 FGKVQDTVLDVQASD
+568 FGKVQDTVLDIHA
-583 HDFLNPANPNEYIID
+583 HDADMWNPANPNAYTIN
-598 VDDQITLGQFVNVD
+598 VDDQITLGQFVTVNAVYVD
-612 AYFVDGNGIKVPAD
+612 ENGIKVDAPD
-626 VTFGFDGEAVRDFN
+626 VNYGFNGDAVRDIDVE
-640 TANGTFWTPADSS
+640 NGTFVTPADSA
-653 VNDSLIGTEVTIYA
+653 VNDSLIGTEIEVIA
-667 YNSAKHQ
+667 YNTANKQ
-674 LVDKTLTVVK
+674 LVTKTLTVVK

-707 VSVVNEDGKVQQV
+707 VSVVDENGKVQQV

-734 DAKVSVDTTNATVTG
+734 DAKVSVEAG
-749 GKGSITVYSDEE
+749 SISSGKGSITVYSDEE

-845 DDSTVT
+845 DDETVT

-898 GIGFHVLPL
+898 GIGFHVTPL

>member
-100 ADATDST
+100 ADATNST

-196 FVVNYTHKQGTTA
+196 FVVNYAHKQGTTS
-209 PLTDVS
+209 PLTEAAGS
-215 GAKVT
+215 KVT

-232 TFATFDNV
+232 TFATFDGE
-240 QGSKTFTV
+240 QGSKTFEV
-248 GSDEDKL
+248 DEKEF
-255 VYNGKPVV
+255 VYNNDPVV
-263 KVSFDKPGDYTLY
+263 KVSFDKAGDYTLY
-276 AKVETPTADGKT
+276 AKVENGS
-288 VTEPLQYTTKV
+288 VTEPLQYATKV

-321 TPVEIKFDS
+321 TPVEIEFDS

-381 IEFDGNKETKTT
+381 IEFDGNKQTETT

-450 NDKTYGEDTYAGE
+450 NDKTYGADTYAGA
-463 TVKFTDAVQFAV
+463 TKDDPVYFTDAVQFAV
-475 TDQKEQPVTG
+475 TDQKEDPVTG
-485 NIEDCK
+485 DAAVQGYKLELRAK
-491 IEIRDKANDSKLVN
+491 SAKDSTLE
-505 HSTDNDDPA
+505 SDDLA
-514 NKLKFVWDD
+514 FVWDEA
-523 VNGVYTLAYTASGD
+523 NGVYTLAYTGQGSAKNAD
-537 SYITDLTE
+537 KDYDNDLVP
-545 GKYEVRVALPN
+545 GKYEVRVALPS

-568 FGKVQDTVLDVQASD
+568 FGTAQDTVLDVQASD
-583 HDFLNPANPNEYIID
+583 HDFLNPANPNNYIID

-612 AYFVDGNGIKVPAD
+612 AYYVDGNGIKVPAD
-626 VTFGFDGEAVRDFN
+626 VTFGFNGEAVRDFN
-640 TANGTFWTPADSS
+640 TANGTFWTPEDTAA
-653 VNDSLIGTEVTIYA
+653 NESLIGTEVTIYA
-667 YNSAKHQ
+667 YNTAKHQ

-720 KGTIEAWVA
+720 KGTITAWVA

-734 DAKVSVDTTNATVTG
+734 DAKVSVDTTNATVNS

-845 DDSTVT
+845 DDETVT

-898 GIGFHVLPL
+898 GIGFHVTPL

>member
-100 ADATDST
+100 ADATNST

-288 VTEPLQYTTKV
+288 VTEPLQYATKV

-321 TPVEIKFDS
+321 TPVEIEFDS

-424 SIQVIAAKTSAANI
+424 SIQVIAAKTSATNI
-438 DRTKSGGYVLAG
+438 DRTKTGGYVLAG
-450 NDKTYGEDTYAGE
+450 NDKTYGDAAYKGKTS
-463 TVKFTDAVQFAV
+463 VNFTDAVQFEV
-475 TDQKEQPVTG
+475 TDQKNEPVSG
-485 NIEDCK
+485 NDAIAGYKLELRTK
-491 IEIRDKANDSKLVN
+491 SAKDSTLE
-505 HSTDNDDPA
+505 SGDLA
-514 NKLKFVWDD
+514 LVWDAD
-523 VNGVYTLAYTASGD
+523 AGVYTLAYTGAYNSD
-537 SYITDLTE
+537 KSDYTTDLVP
-545 GKYEVRVALPN
+545 GKYEVRVALPSN
-556 GDNAT
+556 DNAT

-568 FGKVQDTVLDVQASD
+568 FGTVQDTVLDVQASD

-684 SYTDKTLEFGSEQGP
+684 SYTDKTLEFGSEEGP

-707 VSVVNEDGKVQQV
+707 VSVVDENGKVQQV
-720 KGTIEAWVA
+720 KGTITAWVA

-734 DAKVSVDTTNATVTG
+734 DAKVSVEAGNISS

-845 DDSTVT
+845 DDETVT

-898 GIGFHVLPL
+898 GIGFHVTPL

>member
-10 SLITMAAFVLTL
+10 SLVTMAAFALTL

-31 SADSSFT
+31 SDDSSFS

-53 DQDDLG
+53 DSSDLG
-59 YNTVIWATDSKGAP
+59 YNTVIWATDSAGHAI
-73 VSDVTYESKTAV
+73 DNVTYTSKTANV
-85 TSWDDWGGNAGVLGG
+85 TVTDWTDWGGKAGVLGG
-100 ADATDST
+100 ADASDST

-112 TYTVEMTFGTPGEYD
+112 VYTVEMDFATPGEYD
-127 IHVGANKVDFTGA
+127 IHVGANKDGFTGA
-140 LDKLDPVKVQ
+140 FDKLDPVKVK
-150 GSNAVTASFTRDN
+150 GSSAVTASFTRDKF
-163 VADPDYSGYG
+163 ADPDYSGYG

-196 FVVNYTHKQGTTA
+196 FVVNYAYTQGTTS
-209 PLTDVS
+209 PLTEAAGS
-215 GAKVT
+215 KVT

-232 TFATFDNV
+232 TFATFDGE
-240 QGSKTFTV
+240 QGSKTFEV
-248 GSDEDKL
+248 DENEF
-255 VYNGKPVV
+255 VYNNTPVV
-263 KVSFDKPGDYTLY
+263 KVSFDKAGDYTLY
-276 AKVETPTADGKT
+276 AKVENGG
-288 VTEPLQYTTKV
+288 VTEPLQYATKV

-313 EATTSNKV
+313 EATTSNVK
-321 TPVEIKFDS
+321 TPVEIEFDS
-330 NNMGKLDLTELDPNF
+330 NNMGRLDLTELDPNF

-381 IEFDGNKETKTT
+381 IEFDGNKQTKTT
-393 TNFGEF
+393 TNFGAF

-424 SIQVIAAKTSAANI
+424 SIQVIAAKTSATNI
-438 DRTKSGGYVLAG
+438 DRTKTGGYVLAG
-450 NDKTYGEDTYAGE
+450 NDKTYGAGTYGAAS
-463 TVKFTDAVQFAV
+463 VADPVYFTDAVQFAV
-475 TDQKEQPVTG
+475 TDQKEDPVTG
-485 NIEDCK
+485 NDAIKGYKLELRAK
-491 IEIRDKANDSKLVN
+491 SAKDSKLE
-505 HSTDNDDPA
+505 SGDLA
-514 NKLKFVWDD
+514 LIWDEA
-523 VNGVYTLAYTASGD
+523 NGVYTLAYTGNDKTGD
-537 SYITDLTE
+537 YTEDLVP
-545 GKYEVRVALPN
+545 GKYEVRVALPSN
-556 GDNAT
+556 DNAT

-568 FGKVQDTVLDVQASD
+568 FGTVQDTVLDVQASD

-720 KGTIEAWVA
+720 KGTITAWVA

-734 DAKVSVDTTNATVTG
+734 DAKVSVDTTNATVNS

-845 DDSTVT
+845 DDETVT

-898 GIGFHVLPL
+898 GIGFHVTPL

>member
-10 SLITMAAFVLTL
+10 ALATMAAFVLTL
-22 VPAAAFGAT
+22 VPAAAFAT
-31 SADSSFT
+31 EGQVDGSTAT
-38 VKAVDYNTAEVSFTL
+38 VSTVDYNTAKVTI
-53 DQDDLG
+53 DLSDTD
-59 YNTVIWATDSKGAP
+59 YNETKNIVVWATENGTP
-73 VSDVTYESKTAV
+73 VQPTDVTYKLTGATPEAGGTN
-85 TSWDDWGGNAGVLGG
+85 WDGVGSVVIEKPAANAEI
-100 ADATDST
+100 
-107 LTADT
+107 
-112 TYTVEMTFGTPGEYD
+112 TVEATFADPGKYVLNASLNEEVKGQTAQHIGDLTQVIGTGD
-127 IHVGANKVDFTGA
+127 
-140 LDKLDPVKVQ
+140 
-150 GSNAVTASFTRDN
+150 FTRDN
-163 VADPDYSGYG
+163 YADPDYSGYG

-196 FVVNYTHKQGTTA
+196 FVVNYAHKQGTTA

-276 AKVETPTADGKT
+276 AKVETPTADDKT
-288 VTEPLQYTTKV
+288 VTEPLQYATKV

-321 TPVEIKFDS
+321 TPVEIEFDS

-381 IEFDGNKETKTT
+381 IEFDGNKQTKTT
-393 TNFGEF
+393 TNFGKF

-424 SIQVIAAKTSAANI
+424 SIQVIAAKTSATNI
-438 DRTKSGGYVLAG
+438 DRTKTGGYVLAG
-450 NDKTYGEDTYAGE
+450 NDKTYGDATYKDK
-463 TVKFTDAVQFAV
+463 TSVNFTDAVQFEV
-475 TDQKEQPVTG
+475 TDQKNEPVTG
-485 NIEDCK
+485 NDAIKGYKLELRAKSND
-491 IEIRDKANDSKLVN
+491 DSKLK
-505 HSTDNDDPA
+505 SDDL
-514 NKLKFVWDD
+514 NLVWDAD
-523 VNGVYTLAYTASGD
+523 NGVYTLAYVGGNA
-537 SYITDLTE
+537 YAEDLVP
-545 GKYEVRVALPN
+545 GKYEVRVALPS

-568 FGKVQDTVLDVQASD
+568 FGKVQDTVLDIHA
-583 HDFLNPANPNEYIID
+583 HDADMWNPANPNAYTIN
-598 VDDQITLGQFVNVD
+598 VDDQITLGQFVTVNAVYVD
-612 AYFVDGNGIKVPAD
+612 ENGIKVDAPD
-626 VTFGFDGEAVRDFN
+626 VNYGFNGDAVRDIDVE
-640 TANGTFWTPADSS
+640 NGTFVTPADSA
-653 VNDSLIGTEVTIYA
+653 VNDSLIGTEIEVIA
-667 YNSAKHQ
+667 YNTANKQ
-674 LVDKTLTVVK
+674 LVTKTLTVVK

-720 KGTIEAWVA
+720 KGTITAWVA

-734 DAKVSVDTTNATVTG
+734 DAKVSVDTTNATVNS

-898 GIGFHVLPL
+898 GIGFHVTPL

>member
-10 SLITMAAFVLTL
+10 ALATMAAFVLTL

-100 ADATDST
+100 ADATNST

-196 FVVNYTHKQGTTA
+196 FVVNYAHKQGTTS
-209 PLTDVS
+209 PLTEAAGS
-215 GAKVT
+215 KVT

-232 TFATFDNV
+232 TFATFDGE
-240 QGSKTFTV
+240 QGSKTFEV
-248 GSDEDKL
+248 DEKEF
-255 VYNGKPVV
+255 VYNNDPVV
-263 KVSFDKPGDYTLY
+263 KVSFDKAGDYTLY
-276 AKVETPTADGKT
+276 AKVENGS
-288 VTEPLQYTTKV
+288 VTEPLQYATKV

-321 TPVEIKFDS
+321 TPVEIEFDS

-381 IEFDGNKETKTT
+381 IEFDGNKQTETT

-450 NDKTYGEDTYAGE
+450 NDKTYGADTYAGA
-463 TVKFTDAVQFAV
+463 TKDDPVYFTDAVQFAV
-475 TDQKEQPVTG
+475 TDQKEDPVTG
-485 NIEDCK
+485 DAAVQGYKLELRAK
-491 IEIRDKANDSKLVN
+491 SAKDSTLE
-505 HSTDNDDPA
+505 SDDLA
-514 NKLKFVWDD
+514 FVWDEA
-523 VNGVYTLAYTASGD
+523 NGVYTLAYTGQGSAKNAD
-537 SYITDLTE
+537 KDYDNDLVP
-545 GKYEVRVALPN
+545 GKYEVRVALPS

-568 FGKVQDTVLDVQASD
+568 FGTAQDTVLDVQASD
-583 HDFLNPANPNEYIID
+583 HDFLNPANPNNYIID

-612 AYFVDGNGIKVPAD
+612 AYYVDGNGIKVPAD
-626 VTFGFDGEAVRDFN
+626 VTFGFNGEAVRDFN
-640 TANGTFWTPADSS
+640 TANGTFWTPEDTAA
-653 VNDSLIGTEVTIYA
+653 NESLIGTEVTIYA
-667 YNSAKHQ
+667 YNTAKHQ

-720 KGTIEAWVA
+720 KGTITAWVA

-734 DAKVSVDTTNATVTG
+734 DAKVSVDTTNATVNS

-845 DDSTVT
+845 DDETVT

-898 GIGFHVLPL
+898 GIGFHVTPL